1 MAGKIELVLTT
12 EFKETYKKLPQD
24 IKKKVRKQLHY
35 LKDNPTHP
43 SLQIHRLNDEYR
55 KTGTHPILFGIKCA
69 WNNM

>member
-1 MAGKIELVLTT
+1 MAGKIELVLAA

-43 SLQIHRLNDEYR
+43 SLQIHKLSGCP
-55 KTGTHPILFGIKCA
+55 K
-69 WNNM
+69 